1 MDLLTRQEA
10 AKRVR
15 VCLRTF
21 EGILQGTDGPKVT
34 RIGRR
39 KMTPLKSLNDWLAAR
54 TT

>member
-1 MDLLTRQEA
+1 MDLLTRKEA
-10 AKRVR
+10 AKRAR

-21 EGILQGTDGPKVT
+21 DGILDQRNGPRVT

-39 KMTPLKSLNDWLAAR
+39 VLIPSKSLDEWLAAR